1 METTRLEGDRMYEIK
16 HRLTG
21 EVIRSLDRTDLVDAD
36 LRSANLT
43 DANLTD
49 ANLTGAILTGAILTG
64 AILRGANLRHADL
77 WRANLTNADLTNAN
91 LLHADLTGAYL
102 TGANLTDANLTGAIL
117 TRAILAGAN
126 LTGAILTGAEFTG
139 ANLCYAQLAAA
150 ETADIKADLWAV
162 LGAAPHEVAG
172 LRAALQAG
180 RINGS
185 TYTGKCACLVGTIA
199 NIQHCGINDIPGL
212 HPDSNRL
219 AERWFLAIA
228 PGDTPENHAVAK
240 LTDEWIGEW
249 QSLTL
254 FDMPASGR
262 TEGHGDS

>member
-1 METTRLEGDRMYEIK
+1 MKMYKIKNRITGD
-16 HRLTG
+16 
-21 EVIRSLDRTDLVDAD
+21 VIRTLDRTDLRDAD
-36 LRSANLT
+36 LRGANLT
-43 DANLTD
+43 DADLRGANLRDADLRGANLTD
-49 ANLTGAILTGAILTG
+49 ADLRGANLMDADLTKANLRDADLTGANLANADLWYADLAYAILTGAILTG
-64 AILRGANLRHADL
+64 AILT
-77 WRANLTNADLTNAN
+77 RAI
-91 LLHADLTGAYL
+91 L
-102 TGANLTDANLTGAIL
+102 TGANLT
-117 TRAILAGAN
+117 GAN
-126 LTGAILTGAEFTG
+126 LTGAILTGAV
-139 ANLCYAQLAAA
+139 LSYARLAAA

-172 LRAALQAG
+172 LRAALLAG

-185 TYTGKCACLVGTIA
+185 TYAGKCACLVGTIA
-199 NIQHCGINDIPGL
+199 KIQHCSINDIPGL

-254 FDMPASGR
+254 FDVPAAVK
-262 TEGHGDS
+262 TKGHGDS

>member
-91 LLHADLTGAYL
+91 LLHADLTKANL
-102 TGANLTDANLTGAIL
+102 RDANLTDADLTGAVL
-117 TRAILAGAN
+117 SYGQLAAAD
-126 LTGAILTGAEFTG
+126 LTGAILTGADFTG
-139 ANLCYAQLAAA
+139 ANLSYGQLAAA

-162 LGAAPHEVAG
+162 LGAAPHEVEG

-212 HPDSNRL
+212 PPDSNRL

-240 LTDEWIGEW
+240 LTDEWIGDWLAAACGE
-249 QSLTL
+249 TKTNAGG
-254 FDMPASGR
+254 M
-262 TEGHGDS
+262 E

>member
-1 METTRLEGDRMYEIK
+1 MATTGLKGMKMYEIK
-16 HRLTG
+16 HRTTG
-21 EVIRSLDRTDLVDAD
+21 DVILSLDRTDL
-36 LRSANLT
+36 R
-43 DANLTD
+43 DANLMNAD
-49 ANLTGAILTGAILTG
+49 LWYADLT
-64 AILRGANLRHADL
+64 GANLRHADL
-77 WRANLTNADLTNAN
+77 WHADLAG
-91 LLHADLTGAYL
+91 ADLTGA
-102 TGANLTDANLTGAIL
+102 DFTGAIL
-117 TRAILAGAN
+117 AEAIFKGAN
-126 LTGAILTGAEFTG
+126 LTGAILAGADFTG
-139 ANLCYAQLAAA
+139 ADLSYGQIAAA
-150 ETADIKADLWAV
+150 ETAAIKADLWAV

-185 TYTGKCACLVGTIA
+185 TYAGKCACLVGTIA

-249 QSLTL
+249 
-254 FDMPASGR
+254 MAAACGE
-262 TEGHGDS
+262 TETDAGGME